1 MYPII
6 NNFNQEK
13 INNYDFLKYDDINTN
28 KIQDF
33 LNLFNSIDKTDND
46 FLYIGYLFI
55 QDNVFSNISKIL
67 EKMPSSI
74 SSQFYD

>member
-33 LNLFNSIDKTDND
+33 LNLFNSIYKTDND

-67 EKMPSSI
+67 EKIPSSI
-74 SSQFYD
+74 PSQFYD

>member
-55 QDNVFSNISKIL
+55 QNNILSNISKIL
-67 EKMPSSI
+67 EKIPSLI